1 MLRAAPHYYTHFF
14 FESTEAALDSAS
26 LRNER
31 ERNQLER
38 IPLYSAVFVAPRIH
52 AML

>member
-31 ERNQLER
+31 NQLER